1 MDNLPFSATMAI
13 ACARFFL
20 MRVTPVAAV
29 VGVACIAKPVIEEWL
44 LQRSLDRKANAQ
56 ARAQAD
62 LIDQI
67 CSESGDQ
74 VEIGEEMEEEVDAPL
89 QVVAEEPVLP
99 REDWVPNGEIVDGF
113 EVVVPP
119 VTPIAQV
126 APPAVRVSEK
136 RQKLPKRG
144 LPYATRVGLE
154 ARAQVGLLERTKAN
168 FLVYQRICRDIMKEH
183 GVRTT
188 HIATTLPV
196 AIAAA
201 FNPSMNDI
209 ISSRAI
215 GGEVISER
223 HRLLGKIGGR

>member
-1 MDNLPFSATMAI
+1 M
-13 ACARFFL
+13 
-20 MRVTPVAAV
+20 
-29 VGVACIAKPVIEEWL
+29 

-56 ARAQAD
+56 AKAQAD
-62 LIDQI
+62 LIDLYCQ
-67 CSESGDQ
+67 EAVNQ
-74 VEIGEEMEEEVDAPL
+74 VEIGEEMEEEEVAPL
-89 QVVAEEPVLP
+89 PQEADEQILP
-99 REDWVPNGEIVDGF
+99 REDWIPNGELIDGF

-119 VTPIAQV
+119 PMPVAQ
-126 APPAVRVSEK
+126 APPPAAKVSDK

-201 FNPSMNDI
+201 FNPSINDI

-215 GGEVISER
+215 GGTFISER

>member
-1 MDNLPFSATMAI
+1 MAL

-20 MRVTPVAAV
+20 KRVTPVAAV
-29 VGVACIAKPVIEEWL
+29 VGVACIAKPIIEEWM

-56 ARAQAD
+56 AKAQAD
-62 LIDQI
+62 LIDQY
-67 CSESGDQ
+67 CQEAVAQ
-74 VEIGEEMEEEVDAPL
+74 VEIGEEMEEEEIAPPP
-89 QVVAEEPVLP
+89 QEAEEPILP
-99 REDWVPNGEIVDGF
+99 REDWIPNGELIDGF

-119 VTPIAQV
+119 PVPIVQV
-126 APPAVRVSEK
+126 PPPAVKVSDK

-201 FNPSMNDI
+201 FNPSINDI

-215 GGEVISER
+215 GGTIISER

>member
-1 MDNLPFSATMAI
+1 MAL

-20 MRVTPVAAV
+20 TRVTPVAAV
-29 VGVACIAKPVIEEWL
+29 VGVACIAKPIIEEWM

-56 ARAQAD
+56 AKAQAD
-62 LIDQI
+62 LIDLYCQ
-67 CSESGDQ
+67 EAVNQ
-74 VEIGEEMEEEVDAPL
+74 VEIGEEMEEEEVAPL
-89 QVVAEEPVLP
+89 PQEADEQILP
-99 REDWVPNGEIVDGF
+99 REDWIPNGELIDGF

-119 VTPIAQV
+119 PMPVAQ
-126 APPAVRVSEK
+126 APPPAAKVSDK

-201 FNPSMNDI
+201 FNPSINDI

-215 GGEVISER
+215 GGTFISER